1 MTTQIEKNYSQSRT
15 KISDNY
21 LFPVEQYEEEA
32 DLTEGQSKS
41 CDTGTQAEILFMG
54 EAAQR
59 GWSVYVP
66 LGHSTQ
72 ADVILLKSG
81 VAPITVQVK
90 KGVYQKI
97 GGFWKTVMGSCKPTC
112 AANPN
117 DYGKRYRKYQK
128 GEFDILALWIM
139 ERNGF
144 ALYTLDELVEVG
156 YSTVSWRDNGRL
168 NNWRILE

>member
-1 MTTQIEKNYSQSRT
+1 MKTETVDHNRINDK
-15 KISDNY
+15 Y
-21 LFPVEQYEEEA
+21 LFPIEQYEEET
-32 DLTEGQSKS
+32 DLAEGQSKS
-41 CDTGTQAEILFMG
+41 CDTGTQAEILFM
-54 EAAQR
+54 AAASQQ
-59 GWSVYVP
+59 GWCVYAP

-72 ADVILLKSG
+72 VDVILLKSG
-81 VAPITVQVK
+81 ITPITVQVK
-90 KGVYQKI
+90 KGVYQKD

-144 ALYTLDELVEVG
+144 ALYSLSELVEVG
-156 YSTVSWRDNGRL
+156 YCTVSWRDGGRL
-168 NNWRILE
+168 NNWCILE